1 MSDSNSVTYI
11 NTSTN
16 ETRTLEEMVAAGWVE
31 LSEDSY
37 GGPYELP
44 AIYSNGTI
52 SDENGAPI
60 RAALDMSD
68 GDQVGD
74 WIAIAASSDSVSSE
88 TANVS
93 SHQIGTSY
101 QLEYI
106 KDYDGNLHA
115 NSDSVSDELKSSYKY
130 HGNLDVNND
139 GIEEAIYTNK
149 ISGRWVT
156 AEIDTITGEID
167 YSDHGENGST
177 RVVGIYDD
185 PLIAVGLAN
194 GGYLDDGVTPAP
206 ASFDVSDADR
216 YLDLNGD
223 GDFND
228 DNEDRLALNSQVR
241 FQNDL
246 EIDNLAVKASGD
258 YDGDGLQE
266 VYWKT
271 VDDTAYLRALMHA
284 DGNIQYANYQ
294 SEEQMI
300 DYLTSNGNDSC
311 LLYTSPSP
319 RDS

>member
-1 MSDSNSVTYI
+1 MIV
-11 NTSTN
+11 
-16 ETRTLEEMVAAGWVE
+16 AGWIE
-31 LSEDSY
+31 LSEESY
-37 GGPYELP
+37 GDRYKYP
-44 AIYSNGTI
+44 ALYSNGI
-52 SDENGAPI
+52 GGV

-74 WIAIAASSDSVSSE
+74 WIVIAASSDSVSSE

-130 HGNLDVNND
+130 HGNFDVNND

-271 VDDTAYLRALMHA
+271 VDETAYLRALMHA

-294 SEEQMI
+294 NEEQMI
-300 DYLTSNGNDSC
+300 DYLTANGNDGVIG
-311 LLYTSPSP
+311 
-319 RDS
+319 DII